1 VQFTAGLNAILA
13 ALGGGNYSGSRS
25 FVSVMR
31 GLRPAHPRL
40 ACREQD
46 VDDRDKPGH
55 DDLCFHLTERSY
67 SAMRL
72 AQIVVH

>member
-1 VQFTAGLNAILA
+1 MTNSRRFKSLSGERH
-13 ALGGGNYSGSRS
+13 YSGFRS

-31 GLRPAHPRL
+31 ALCPAHPRL

-55 DDLCFHLTERSY
+55 DDL
-67 SAMRL
+67 
-72 AQIVVH
+72 